1 MEADVKTVKSKS
13 LIRRYFEI
21 NLLYKILAGLILGA
35 VFGAIF
41 QNATGAIEILK
52 PFGDIFIRLL
62 KMIIVPIVTASL

>member
-35 VFGAIF
+35 IFGAIF
-41 QNATGAIEILK
+41 QTLS
-52 PFGDIFIRLL
+52 RY
-62 KMIIVPIVTASL
+62 